1 MVAEDILRFALYKEV
16 LKRDRNLKKRR
27 LNEGEARRRGA
38 HGSDAEESESDSE
51 DEEDEGTQ
59 RQEQQQQQQ
68 LPVKGKSV
76 DRDLAKDATW
86 GDGSQDVDMD
96 GATQVQEPP
105 AVVPAGPTEDGGIR
119 PER

>member
-1 MVAEDILRFALYKEV
+1 MAAEDILRFALYKEV
-16 LKRDRNLKKRR
+16 LRRDRNLKKRR

-38 HGSDAEESESDSE
+38 HGSDTEDSE
-51 DEEDEGTQ
+51 DEEDEAEGEEVVPQ
-59 RQEQQQQQQ
+59 RMEQ
-68 LPVKGKSV
+68 PVPAAKGKSV
-76 DRDLAKDATW
+76 DRELAKDVTW

-105 AVVPAGPTEDGGIR
+105 AVPAGPTEDGGIR